1 MQDKTIMQKYMASLY
16 WITQTIITVG
26 YGDIGSETQTEK
38 FLSIIA
44 IFAGVIY
51 FSLTVGSLTSLIQDA
66 EQKSEQYERQVSL
79 LKELKIT
86 YKLPSP
92 LCNKAIRKIKQ
103 LVYNKE
109 PNYSELLESLPISFR
124 IELGYAMYNETL
136 KDIDFF
142 VSKPLKF
149 IAFIGPLLT
158 KVDVCQEEIIY
169 SKDETANEMFFVKSG
184 TVSLVLEEYDNFA
197 YITIDEGY
205 YFGETDLLFNNTR
218 QFSVSADRPSVLLVL
233 SKENFNKIFFEEFPQ
248 IGKDIY
254 TNSLRRKRG
263 QFDASVKAEEY
274 CKEIAEIEK
283 MAEQEEKMPLEKNF
297 EATDKRGS

>member
-1 MQDKTIMQKYMASLY
+1 VKLLKVSKLFRNETVNEKGCLSKIRRFFLNHPGADKLFSNVLFYFIFAHLSACIWYFVGNSTVGTGSWIWRNNIYDKPIMQKYMASLY

-26 YGDIGSETQTEK
+26 YGDIGSETQAEK

-92 LCNKAIRKIKQ
+92 LCHKAIRKIKQ
-103 LVYNKE
+103 LVYSKE

-124 IELGYAMYNETL
+124 IELGYAMYSDTL
-136 KDIDFF
+136 KDINFF
-142 VSKPLKF
+142 DNMPSKF

-158 KVDVCQEEIIY
+158 KVEVCQEEIIY
-169 SKDETANEMFFVKSG
+169 SKDEIANEMFFIKSG
-184 TVSLVLEEYDNFA
+184 TVSLN
-197 YITIDEGY
+197 
-205 YFGETDLLFNNTR
+205 
-218 QFSVSADRPSVLLVL
+218 
-233 SKENFNKIFFEEFPQ
+233 
-248 IGKDIY
+248 
-254 TNSLRRKRG
+254 
-263 QFDASVKAEEY
+263 
-274 CKEIAEIEK
+274 
-283 MAEQEEKMPLEKNF
+283 
-297 EATDKRGS
+297 